1 MLAEVHQR
9 AADMHQLLAS
19 SGIALLITA
28 VLSIALGWLAAG
40 RVLRPLRTMTAATQR
55 ISEQNLH
62 ERLAVAGPDDE
73 LKRLGDTIDGL
84 LARLEAA
91 FDAQRRFVANAS
103 HELRTPLTM
112 MRTALDVATRKPGPP
127 APGVTILAG
136 KIRAGL
142 DKADRLVESFLT
154 LARAQHGGTVR
165 RSTVALDKL
174 ATTVLADHCAAIN
187 DMHLTVGQDHHDAPV
202 PGNQALLT
210 HLIGNL
216 IDNAI
221 RHNQPGGWICVA
233 TGTGTDTARLV
244 VENSGPVLDPG
255 RVGELAQP
263 FRRAVPDRTGTDDTG
278 VGLGLSIVAAIAATH
293 HGTAG
298 PARPPGRRAARH
310 RHPPARRP
318 PGAHRG
324 SGIMRILVVEDVH
337 GLADDIAEGLR
348 DEGFAVDVAYD
359 GLDAAAKLDTNAYQV
374 VVLDR
379 DLPGIHGD
387 TLCRMITESD
397 RPAMTLM
404 LTAAG
409 TSDDRISGLSLGA
422 DDYLTKPFHFTEL
435 VLRIRALARRQPT
448 ARPRIYHAAGLTLDP
463 QRHTAT
469 RNGRPL
475 DLSVKEFGV
484 LEALLRAA
492 PAFLST
498 EELLEQVWD
507 ENADPFTNTVFNT
520 LSRLRR
526 KLGNPSLIETRPGVG
541 YRITDPAETPR

>member
-1 MLAEVHQR
+1 MSLTRPVRTLHGWARNPHLPLRTVRMRLTLLYAALFLVSGAVLLAITYGLAWNATAPLSDLPNFGPHSSGNTVVVPRHEQAELAQQLASEVHQR

-55 ISEQNLH
+55 IGEQNLH

-73 LKRLGDTIDGL
+73 LKRLGDTIDDL
-84 LARLEAA
+84 LGRLEAA

-136 KIRAGL
+136 KIQAGL

-174 ATTVLADHCAAIN
+174 ANTVLAEHCAAIN
-187 DMHLTVGQDHHDAPV
+187 DMRLTVGQDHHDAPV

-244 VENSGPVLDPG
+244 VENSGPVFDPG
-255 RVGELAQP
+255 TVGELALP
-263 FRRAVPDRTGTDDTG
+263 FHRAVPDRTGADGTG

-293 HGTAG
+293 HGTLDLY
-298 PARPPGRRAARH
+298 ARPDGGLRVTVTLPLAAR
-310 RHPPARRP
+310 PA
-318 PGAHRG
+318 
-324 SGIMRILVVEDVH
+324 
-337 GLADDIAEGLR
+337 
-348 DEGFAVDVAYD
+348 
-359 GLDAAAKLDTNAYQV
+359 
-374 VVLDR
+374 
-379 DLPGIHGD
+379 
-387 TLCRMITESD
+387 
-397 RPAMTLM
+397 
-404 LTAAG
+404 LTAA
-409 TSDDRISGLSLGA
+409 
-422 DDYLTKPFHFTEL
+422 
-435 VLRIRALARRQPT
+435 
-448 ARPRIYHAAGLTLDP
+448 
-463 QRHTAT
+463 
-469 RNGRPL
+469 
-475 DLSVKEFGV
+475 
-484 LEALLRAA
+484 AA
-492 PAFLST
+492 P
-498 EELLEQVWD
+498 
-507 ENADPFTNTVFNT
+507 
-520 LSRLRR
+520 
-526 KLGNPSLIETRPGVG
+526 
-541 YRITDPAETPR
+541 

>member
-1 MLAEVHQR
+1 MRLMLLYAALFLISGAVLLAITYGLAWNATQPPAGPDYPGKTVFPKYKQAQLAQQHANEVHQR
-9 AADMHQLLAS
+9 AADLHQLLAS
-19 SGIALLITA
+19 SGIALLMTA
-28 VLSIALGWLAAG
+28 VLSVALGWFVAG
-40 RVLRPLRTMTAATQR
+40 RVLRPLRTMTVAAQR

-103 HELRTPLTM
+103 HELRTPLTV

-174 ATTVLADHCAAIN
+174 AATVLAERSAAIN
-187 DMHLTVGQDHHDAPV
+187 DMFLTVGQDHHDAPV

-210 HLIGNL
+210 HLIDNL

-233 TGTGTDTARLV
+233 TGSGADTAWLV

-263 FRRAVPDRTGTDDTG
+263 FRRAAPDRTGTNDTG

-293 HGTAG
+293 DGTLDLQ
-298 PARPPGRRAARH
+298 ARPDG
-310 RHPPARRP
+310 
-318 PGAHRG
+318 
-324 SGIMRILVVEDVH
+324 
-337 GLADDIAEGLR
+337 GLR
-348 DEGFAVDVAYD
+348 VAV
-359 GLDAAAKLDTNAYQV
+359 T
-374 VVLDR
+374 
-379 DLPGIHGD
+379 LP
-387 TLCRMITESD
+387 LAV
-397 RPAMTLM
+397 RPA
-404 LTAAG
+404 LTAA
-409 TSDDRISGLSLGA
+409 
-422 DDYLTKPFHFTEL
+422 
-435 VLRIRALARRQPT
+435 
-448 ARPRIYHAAGLTLDP
+448 AA
-463 QRHTAT
+463 
-469 RNGRPL
+469 
-475 DLSVKEFGV
+475 S
-484 LEALLRAA
+484 
-492 PAFLST
+492 
-498 EELLEQVWD
+498 
-507 ENADPFTNTVFNT
+507 
-520 LSRLRR
+520 
-526 KLGNPSLIETRPGVG
+526 
-541 YRITDPAETPR
+541 